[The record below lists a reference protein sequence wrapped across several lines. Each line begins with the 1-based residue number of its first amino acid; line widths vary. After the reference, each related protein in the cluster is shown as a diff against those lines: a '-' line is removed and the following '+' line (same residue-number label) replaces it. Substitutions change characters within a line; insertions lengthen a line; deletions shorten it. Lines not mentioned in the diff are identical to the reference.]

1 MIIKHKRNRLT
12 AVATITAL
20 LSIGTVQAHE
30 SHDHTDVSPDAIV
43 STDHKKAIEQYGL
56 PLTLMNT
63 IYEGQI
69 TAAEMK
75 GLGTLGVGVSNHLN
89 GELTAVDGVIYS
101 IAADGTATVAPDDL
115 QAPYMSMIDFEPSR
129 TVTISNINSFKELE
143 QAVLANITS
152 ANTLHVFKAKGM
164 FSFTRLA
171 SAHGVE
177 DEDVDFFEY
186 LDSRQMYNLEQT
198 EGTIV
203 GIYTPAYLGTISIPG
218 LHFHFQ
224 NADNTVG
231 GHMEDIRFD
240 QLEFEVQEVDRIN
253 VALPNVQKFRDIDMK
268 MIQPPSGAGAG
279 GSKSP

>member
-1 MIIKHKRNRLT
+1 MITKQEKSRLT
-12 AVATITAL
+12 AVATLTAL
-20 LSIGTVQAHE
+20 LSIGTAQAHE
-30 SHDHTDVSPDAIV
+30 SHDHADTSATVGNDNRQ
-43 STDHKKAIEQYGL
+43 AIEQYGL

-69 TAAEMK
+69 SAAEMK
-75 GLGTLGVGVSNHLN
+75 SLGDLGVGVSNHLN

-115 QAPYMSMIDFEPSR
+115 QAPYMSMIHFEPSR
-129 TVTISNINSFKELE
+129 TVTISNINSFSELE
-143 QAVLANITS
+143 QAVSANITS
-152 ANTLHVFKAKGM
+152 ANTLHVFKAKGL

-240 QLEFEVQEVDRIN
+240 QLDFEVQEVDRIN

-279 GSKSP
+279 GKKSP

>member
-1 MIIKHKRNRLT
+1 MIIKQKRSRLT

-20 LSIGTVQAHE
+20 LSIGTAQAHE
-30 SHDHTDVSPDAIV
+30 SHDHADTNATVSPDNRQ
-43 STDHKKAIEQYGL
+43 AIEQYGL

-75 GLGTLGVGVSNHLN
+75 SLGSLGVGVSNHLN

-115 QAPYMSMIDFEPSR
+115 QAPYMSMIHFDPSR
-129 TVTISNINSFKELE
+129 TVTISNINSFRELE

-152 ANTLHVFKAKGM
+152 ANTLHVFKAKGL

-186 LDSRQMYNLEQT
+186 LDSRQMYNLEHT

-203 GIYTPAYLGTISIPG
+203 GMYTPAYLGTISIPG

-240 QLEFEVQEVDRIN
+240 QLDFEVQEVDRIN

>member
-1 MIIKHKRNRLT
+1 MIIEHKNSLL
-12 AVATITAL
+12 AAATTLAAL
-20 LSIGTVQAHE
+20 LSISNASAHE
-30 SHDHTDVSPDAIV
+30 SHEHNDTQATDSVD
-43 STDHKKAIEQYGL
+43 DRKAIEQYGL

-75 GLGTLGVGVSNHLN
+75 SLGNLGVGVSNHLN
-89 GELTAVDGVIYS
+89 GELTAVDGVVYS

-115 QAPYMSMIDFEPSR
+115 QAPYMSMIDFEPTR
-129 TVTISNINSFKELE
+129 TITISDINSFKDLE

-152 ANTLHVFKAKGM
+152 ANTLHVFKAKGL

-177 DEDVDFFEY
+177 DENVDFFEY
-186 LDSRQMYNLEQT
+186 LGSRQMYDLEQT

-203 GIYTPAYLGTISIPG
+203 GIYTPAYLGTVSIPG

-224 NADNTVG
+224 NGDNTIG

-240 QLEFEVQEVDRIN
+240 QLQFEVQEVDRIN
-253 VALPNVQKFRDIDMK
+253 LALPNVQKFRDIDMK

-279 GSKSP
+279 GSDKKE

>member
-1 MIIKHKRNRLT
+1 MMLKHRHTLL
-12 AVATITAL
+12 AVVSTIATL
-20 LSIGTVQAHE
+20 LSSANATAHE
-30 SHDHTDVSPDAIV
+30 SDDHAEITA
-43 STDHKKAIEQYGL
+43 STGDRKAIEQYGL

-75 GLGTLGVGVSNHLN
+75 SLGTLGVGVSNHLN
-89 GELTAVDGVIYS
+89 GELTAVDGIVYS

-115 QAPYMSMIDFEPSR
+115 QAPYMSMINFEPTR
-129 TVTISNINSFKELE
+129 TVTITDISSFKALE
-143 QAVLANITS
+143 QAVLDNISS
-152 ANTLHVFKAKGM
+152 ANTLHVFKAKGE

-177 DEDVDFFEY
+177 DENVDFFEY
-186 LDSRQMYNLEQT
+186 LGSRQMYNLEHT
-198 EGTIV
+198 VGTIV

-224 NADNTVG
+224 NEDNTIG
-231 GHMEDIRFD
+231 GHLEDIRFD
-240 QLEFEVQEVDRIN
+240 KMQFDVQEVDRIN

-279 GSKSP
+279 GSKKEE